1 MSLKKHCS
9 NRYRAWMC
17 LRIKKKVE
25 EDEVQKSF
33 TLELVA
39 IYIATSLGNL
49 HGIRGKKIS
58 LLTLYDPRSWLED
71 KIFEIGRSLL
81 RAKVEVM
88 DIVHMIRVV
97 VTIFQWML

>member
-1 MSLKKHCS
+1 
-9 NRYRAWMC
+9 MC

-58 LLTLYDPRSWLED
+58 LLTLYDPRS
-71 KIFEIGRSLL
+71 
-81 RAKVEVM
+81 
-88 DIVHMIRVV
+88 
-97 VTIFQWML
+97 